1 MKQKMKH
8 LQSLVAVAL
17 CITFA
22 ISFISCS
29 KDEPVYE
36 EEPDIY
42 ASTTDVEFEYTG
54 NTIKT
59 IRIYG
64 DVTGYLISPGA
75 DWLSKSYLEE
85 DDLHIWPTEN
95 TSSSTRKGNL
105 FLYNPNGGNTLTI
118 NVTQK
123 GKTDSGSNSGNTGG
137 SGEKPGSSKTQLSAP
152 TGVIVENIGS
162 STNPVVKI
170 TWDKVPYATIYRVI
184 KTYPVDGGYEI
195 DGKYC
200 STGVVEDTSSEYVVD
215 HNVKTGTIY
224 RYQVMAAAS
233 GYDSSNWSAKVEIK
247 L

>member
-1 MKQKMKH
+1 MKH

-17 CITFA
+17 CIISA
-22 ISFISCS
+22 ISFTSCS
-29 KDEPVYE
+29 KDVPIDE
-36 EEPDIY
+36 EEPYIY

-54 NTIKT
+54 NTIQT
-59 IRIYG
+59 IWIFG
-64 DVTGYLISPGA
+64 DVTGYLLSPGA

-85 DDLHIWPTEN
+85 GSLHIWPTEN
-95 TSSSTRKGNL
+95 TSSSTRKGIL

-123 GKTDSGSNSGNTGG
+123 GKTDSGSTGGNTGG
-137 SGEKPGSSKTQLSAP
+137 SGGNSGSAKPQLSAP
-152 TGVIVENIGS
+152 TGVRVENIGS
-162 STNPVVKI
+162 STNPVVQI
-170 TWDKVPYATIYRVI
+170 TWNKVPYATIYRVI

-195 DGKYC
+195 DGKC

-224 RYQVMAAAS
+224 RYQVMAAAN
-233 GYDSSNWSAKVEIK
+233 GYESSNWSANVQIK

>member
-1 MKQKMKH
+1 MKQKMSP

-17 CITFA
+17 CIIFA
-22 ISFISCS
+22 MSFSSCS
-29 KDEPVYE
+29 KDEPIYE
-36 EEPDIY
+36 EEQYID

-59 IRIYG
+59 IWIYG
-64 DVTGYLISPGA
+64 DVTGYLLSPGA

-85 DDLHIWPTEN
+85 GRLHIWPTEN

-137 SGEKPGSSKTQLSAP
+137 SGGNTGSSKPQLSAP
-152 TGVIVENIGS
+152 TGVRVENIGS
-162 STNPVVKI
+162 SNNPVVQI
-170 TWDKVPYATIYRVI
+170 TWNKVPNATRYRVI
-184 KTYPVDGGYEI
+184 KTYPLDGGYEI
-195 DGKYC
+195 EGKSC
-200 STGVVEDTSSEYVVD
+200 RTGIVEDTSSEYVVD
-215 HNVKTGTIY
+215 YDVETGTVY

-233 GYDSSNWSAKVEIK
+233 GYESSNWSANVQIK